1 VPNGSVV
8 VGLALAIDLSG
19 KVAIVTGAGVG
30 IGAEIAR
37 TMARCGAA
45 VALTYH
51 TSGAGARQVAAEIE
65 AAGGRAMTFHC
76 DTRNV
81 AEIQATVEAVLRAL
95 GTVDILVNNA
105 GLTDPHPV
113 LELTE
118 EDWDRT
124 LDANLKGM
132 FFFSQA
138 FARACVAQHKPG
150 AIVNL
155 SSIHGT
161 RAYANHTH
169 YAASKAAI
177 DHMTR
182 SLAVNLAPYRI
193 RVNAIAPG
201 AVEVPRFYRDP
212 NYSSEAVGRR
222 IPLGRVGQPSDIAP
236 LACFLASDLSSWTSG
251 AVVHVTGA
259 SGL

>member
-1 VPNGSVV
+1 M
-8 VGLALAIDLSG
+8 ALSIDLAG
-19 KVAIVTGAGVG
+19 RAAIVTGAGTG
-30 IGAEIAR
+30 IGSGIAR
-37 TMARCGAA
+37 ALAQAGAA

-51 TSGAGARQVAAEIE
+51 TSGEGVQQVRGEIE
-65 AAGGRAMTFHC
+65 AAGGHAVALQC
-76 DTRNV
+76 DTRSV
-81 AEIQATVEAVLRAL
+81 AQIQATLAAAL
-95 GTVDILVNNA
+95 SELGDVDILVNNA

-118 EDWDRT
+118 EEWDRT

-138 FARACVAQHKPG
+138 FARHCAGKGRPG

-161 RAYANHTH
+161 RASRDHTH

-182 SLAVNLAPYRI
+182 SLATNLAQYHV

-201 AVEVPRFYRDP
+201 AVEVPRFFRNDP
-212 NYSSEAVGRR
+212 NYSGERVGRG
-222 IPLGRVGQPSDIAP
+222 IPLGRVGQPEDIAP
-236 LACFLASDLSSWTSG
+236 LVCFLASDLSSWTSG

-259 SGL
+259 GGF